1 MHKFLFTFLS
11 VFVIGFMPGIA
22 TGLECTH
29 DDGTC
34 NRGCRWGALGECER
48 CPANTYQTKDH
59 HKEIECTPCKY
70 PDGTTKVDADGS
82 SNSQW
87 ACKWTITCDNHK
99 YFDMNDRECKQCDP
113 GDTGREESFTYHG
126 DGIEAEG
133 RFSIHEQAL
142 AAYSKENYCVKDINK
157 YPLLLRKNTPLDKLG
172 PNTVPKGLTLYPSDT
187 TYPIEYKDL
196 EICVT
201 IVKDDTDNEQPYVCP
216 NKCSDCPDDIDP
228 VNGPWVHSS
237 QFSGNYGGFPDK
249 TLSYFLAGYSPDN
262 TNAPNS
268 PYIAGGDN
276 MANNAVYRFENFTT
290 ENMKNIYDEVAEK
303 YVLDGDYIRRGNYPH
318 NDPNDTGLFIIY
330 YRCTPTSNS
339 GIDSGWIDLSICV
352 ADETCVTTD
361 DTDGKRTV
369 KIIVKDIGE
378 VCTASDAPEI
388 GCDPGQYINGVY
400 KCTDDDGNACYNTD
414 GETEIE
420 PGDDISIPVNN
431 AQVSRTITPS
441 CEPCKIGYYCP
452 GGYSDPIPCP
462 AGTSSA
468 AGSSAVSNCY
478 MNPQYNDTGTKFTD
492 SVGSFYLP
500 SAGPIRHYDPNGQN

>member
-157 YPLLLRKNTPLDKLG
+157 YPLLLNKNTPLDKLG
-172 PNTVPKGLTLYPSDT
+172 PNTVPEGLTLYPSDT
-187 TYPIEYKDL
+187 QYPIEYKDL

-201 IVKDDTDNEQPYVCP
+201 IVKDDTGKEQPYVCP
-216 NKCSDCPDDIDP
+216 KKCSDCNDDITD
-228 VNGPWVHSS
+228 VGYWVHSS
-237 QFSGNYGGFPDK
+237 QFSGDYGGFPDK

-268 PYIAGGDN
+268 PYITGGDN
-276 MANNAVYRFENFTT
+276 MGNNYTFVNFTT
-290 ENMKNIYDEVAEK
+290 ENMENIYDEVAKK
-303 YVLDGDYIRRGNYPH
+303 YVLYGDYIRRGNYPH
-318 NDPNDTGLFIIY
+318 NDPNDTGLFIIH

-339 GIDSGWIDLSICV
+339 GIDTGEIDLSVCV
-352 ADETCVTTD
+352 ADESCVTTD
-361 DTDGKRTV
+361 TDGKKTV
-369 KIIVKDIGE
+369 KIIVKNLSE
-378 VCTASDAPEI
+378 VCTASGAPEI

-414 GETEIE
+414 GETEIA
-420 PGDDISIPVNN
+420 PGDDISIPVNK
-431 AQVSRTITPS
+431 AQSKRTITPS

-452 GGYSDPIPCP
+452 GRFSDPIPCP

>member
-157 YPLLLRKNTPLDKLG
+157 YPLLLNKNTPLDKLG
-172 PNTVPKGLTLYPSDT
+172 PNTVPEGLTLYPSDT
-187 TYPIEYKDL
+187 QYPIEYKDL

-201 IVKDDTDNEQPYVCP
+201 IVKDDTGKEQPYVCP
-216 NKCSDCPDDIDP
+216 KKCSDCNDDITD
-228 VNGPWVHSS
+228 VGYWVHSS
-237 QFSGNYGGFPDK
+237 QFSGDYGGFPDK

-268 PYIAGGDN
+268 PYITGGDN
-276 MANNAVYRFENFTT
+276 MGNNYTFVNFTT
-290 ENMKNIYDEVAEK
+290 ENMENIYDEVAKK
-303 YVLDGDYIRRGNYPH
+303 YVLYGDYIRRGNYPH
-318 NDPNDTGLFIIY
+318 NDPNDTGLFIIH

-339 GIDSGWIDLSICV
+339 GIDTGEIDLSVCV
-352 ADETCVTTD
+352 ADESCVTTD
-361 DTDGKRTV
+361 TDGKKTV
-369 KIIVKDIGE
+369 KIIVKNLSE
-378 VCTASDAPEI
+378 VCTASGAPEI

-414 GETEIE
+414 GETEIA
-420 PGDDISIPVNN
+420 PGDDISIPVNK
-431 AQVSRTITPS
+431 AQSKRTITPS

-452 GGYSDPIPCP
+452 GRFSNPIPCP